1 MGEVIESGQI
11 ICGKLDMIT
20 KIAGS
25 DKNVLILGETGT
37 GKELTAKMIH
47 ELSAR
52 KDKAFLAVNC
62 ANIPED
68 LFEAELFGYLKG
80 SFTGAYRERKGLLE
94 ASREGSVFLDEIG
107 ELPGYMQAKMLR
119 LIDRGEIRRIGENVT
134 RKIAVRFIFATNRNL
149 HEEARQGRFR
159 FDLYFRISSVK
170 ICLTP
175 LRERKEDIPRLAR
188 YFIDKENQRQ
198 NQVKKIAPEAMK
210 KLERYFYPGNIREL
224 QNIIERG
231 YVLSEGDTIQADDI
245 QLDEESMA
253 IAPDRNPSKEDLSR
267 VLQNCHWNKTKAAV
281 ELGKSRRQLYR
292 LLEKY
297 RLGNCIRRVA
307 LL

>member
-1 MGEVIESGQI
+1 MGEAIESGQI
-11 ICGKLDMIT
+11 ICGKLDKIA
-20 KIAGS
+20 KIAGC

-52 KDKAFLAVNC
+52 KDKTFLAVNC
-62 ANIPED
+62 ANLPEE

-94 ASREGSVFLDEIG
+94 ASHEGSVFLDEIG
-107 ELPGYMQAKMLR
+107 ELPGYLQAKMLR

-134 RKIAVRFIFATNRNL
+134 RKVAVRFIFATNKNL
-149 HEEARQGRFR
+149 HEEAKQGRFR

-175 LRERKEDIPRLAR
+175 LRERKADIPRLAR

-198 NQVKKIAPEAMK
+198 NQIKKIAPEALK
-210 KLERYFYPGNIREL
+210 KLEGYFYPGNIREL
-224 QNIIERG
+224 QNILERG
-231 YVLSEGDTIQADDI
+231 YVLSEGDTIRAEDI
-245 QLDEESMA
+245 QLDGEAPA
-253 IAPDRNPSKEDLSR
+253 IVPDGNPSKDDLYR
-267 VLQNCHWNKTKAAV
+267 VLQDCRWNKTRAAV

-292 LLEKY
+292 LIEKY
-297 RLGNCIRRVA
+297 RLENCIRRVA